1 MLLLKYFKDNEGRKQ
16 KKESQTEENS
26 GQNAPV
32 PEAVTGS
39 TSGSSADG
47 IMPHLAL
54 IFEDS
59 KQNLTAKTSADKEK
73 RTRKYGK
80 GLSLASL

>member
-1 MLLLKYFKDNEGRKQ
+1 MK
-16 KKESQTEENS
+16 EENS

-47 IMPHLAL
+47 IMPHLAVTV
-54 IFEDS
+54 EDS

-73 RTRKYGK
+73 RTRKY
-80 GLSLASL
+80 LSKHAKWEKLLASL